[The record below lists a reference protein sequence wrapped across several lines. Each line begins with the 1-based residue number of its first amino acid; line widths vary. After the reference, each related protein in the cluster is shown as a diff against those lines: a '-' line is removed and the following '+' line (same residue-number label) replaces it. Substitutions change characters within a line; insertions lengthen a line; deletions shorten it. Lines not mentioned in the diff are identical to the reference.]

1 MNKKSRLLRAALIL
15 LLAVLTAVGTSGC
28 MALAL
33 YAVSGITAAETGVC
47 STFYPHG
54 TPAEGT
60 VRIPVF
66 LVEFPDAAFRP
77 DRLNDDEVEQM
88 LFDPDDAASMAAF
101 ERAASNGRLRVEG
114 DVFSYTVRQDSTD
127 YQDERG
133 SFEKLAMEVL
143 AALDA
148 ARGRY
153 ISGQEL
159 AAQLGVS
166 RTAVWKAVAA
176 LRRDGIPIK
185 AVTNRGYTLAQ
196 SVDVLNAAAVAA
208 QLDEATVKALQIE
221 VVDRLPG
228 TNAALRSRADAG
240 AREGLV
246 LIAQAQSAGR
256 GRGGHSFY
264 SPPGGL
270 YMSILLRP
278 EIGARQAVGLTAMAA
293 VAAARAAERLCGV
306 PITIKWV
313 NDLWKNGKK
322 VCGILTEA
330 ALDLESGMLDYA
342 VLGLG
347 FNVAAPADGWPEDL
361 RDVAGALYDGS
372 PAPGARA
379 ALAAAFLNAFW
390 PLYRAGPR
398 SGYLDEYRRRQAL
411 TGQRVLVTP
420 RRGTPRAAQV
430 QGIDDECKLVVR
442 FDGESRPAALNSGEV
457 SVRLL

>member
-1 MNKKSRLLRAALIL
+1 MVK
-15 LLAVLTAVGTSGC
+15 
-28 MALAL
+28 
-33 YAVSGITAAETGVC
+33 
-47 STFYPHG
+47 
-54 TPAEGT
+54 
-60 VRIPVF
+60 
-66 LVEFPDAAFRP
+66 
-77 DRLNDDEVEQM
+77 Q
-88 LFDPDDAASMAAF
+88 
-101 ERAASNGRLRVEG
+101 
-114 DVFSYTVRQDSTD
+114 
-127 YQDERG
+127 
-133 SFEKLAMEVL
+133 EVL

-148 ARGRY
+148 VRGRY

-347 FNVAAPADGWPEDL
+347 
-361 RDVAGALYDGS
+361 LYDGS

>member
-1 MNKKSRLLRAALIL
+1 MVK
-15 LLAVLTAVGTSGC
+15 
-28 MALAL
+28 
-33 YAVSGITAAETGVC
+33 
-47 STFYPHG
+47 
-54 TPAEGT
+54 
-60 VRIPVF
+60 
-66 LVEFPDAAFRP
+66 
-77 DRLNDDEVEQM
+77 Q
-88 LFDPDDAASMAAF
+88 
-101 ERAASNGRLRVEG
+101 
-114 DVFSYTVRQDSTD
+114 
-127 YQDERG
+127 
-133 SFEKLAMEVL
+133 EVL

-148 ARGRY
+148 VRGRY

-196 SVDVLNAAAVAA
+196 SVDVLNAAAVAV

-347 FNVAAPADGWPEDL
+347 FNVAAPADGWPE
-361 RDVAGALYDGS
+361 
-372 PAPGARA
+372 ARA

>member
-1 MNKKSRLLRAALIL
+1 MVK
-15 LLAVLTAVGTSGC
+15 
-28 MALAL
+28 
-33 YAVSGITAAETGVC
+33 
-47 STFYPHG
+47 
-54 TPAEGT
+54 
-60 VRIPVF
+60 
-66 LVEFPDAAFRP
+66 
-77 DRLNDDEVEQM
+77 Q
-88 LFDPDDAASMAAF
+88 
-101 ERAASNGRLRVEG
+101 
-114 DVFSYTVRQDSTD
+114 
-127 YQDERG
+127 
-133 SFEKLAMEVL
+133 EVL

-148 ARGRY
+148 VRGRY

-196 SVDVLNAAAVAA
+196 SVDVLNAAAVAV

-372 PAPGARA
+372 PSPGRAGRAGGGVPERLLA
-379 ALAAAFLNAFW
+379 AL
-390 PLYRAGPR
+390 PR
-398 SGYLDEYRRRQAL
+398 
-411 TGQRVLVTP
+411 
-420 RRGTPRAAQV
+420 RAAQRLS
-430 QGIDDECKLVVR
+430 GRIPPPPGPD
-442 FDGESRPAALNSGEV
+442 RPAGTGHAAPGHAT
-457 SVRLL
+457 RRAGAGHRRRM

>member
-1 MNKKSRLLRAALIL
+1 MVK
-15 LLAVLTAVGTSGC
+15 
-28 MALAL
+28 
-33 YAVSGITAAETGVC
+33 
-47 STFYPHG
+47 
-54 TPAEGT
+54 
-60 VRIPVF
+60 
-66 LVEFPDAAFRP
+66 
-77 DRLNDDEVEQM
+77 Q
-88 LFDPDDAASMAAF
+88 
-101 ERAASNGRLRVEG
+101 
-114 DVFSYTVRQDSTD
+114 
-127 YQDERG
+127 
-133 SFEKLAMEVL
+133 EVL

-148 ARGRY
+148 VRGRY

-176 LRRDGIPIK
+176 LRRDGIPIE

-322 VCGILTEA
+322 VCGILTARAGGGGGGGEGRG
-330 ALDLESGMLDYA
+330 EG
-342 VLGLG
+342 
-347 FNVAAPADGWPEDL
+347 
-361 RDVAGALYDGS
+361 AGALYAGS